1 MRFVMKLRMFI
12 GNNVELILSNGDIVK
27 GVLAEVNCS
36 YIIVQTASVPGYDGE
51 DELLIRTRL
60 IDYVRVI

>member
-12 GNNVELILSNGDIVK
+12 DNNVELVLSNGDIVK
-27 GVLAEVNCS
+27 GILAEVNCS
-36 YIIVQTASVPGYDGE
+36 YVIVRTAGVIGYDGE
-51 DELLIRTRL
+51 EEVLIRTRL

>member
-1 MRFVMKLRMFI
+1 VRFVNKLRMFI
-12 GNNVELILSNGDIVK
+12 GNNVELVLSNGDIVK

-36 YIIVQTASVPGYDGE
+36 YVIVRTASVPGYDGE
-51 DELLIRTRL
+51 EELLIRTRL